1 MEAYFDGTAPRQLS
15 TPRRKRGGASGAS
28 GASEASVRITD
39 PTCAFMEDPDNRGEN
54 GDVDRVSPRVV
65 LVDGGVVGGKTPG
78 RTPRRL
84 GAPRRALAS
93 TMECATTTTATAAI
107 GGKTPKSTE
116 KTPVRRSP
124 RLALLAQSSE
134 KKKLEELASAEKST
148 TTSASKG
155 CRTRFASQT
164 PAKRILK
171 TPNPMIPRVAVVA
184 KHKQEAA
191 RKEREAREEA
201 ARKKRAAMAPA
212 GVSSRYR
219 RTAPKTDVKPFRSR
233 KEKLRAFETGGR
245 TTDYEDLTQI
255 PARTTTTKAVSPKF
269 NITRRKE
276 KILTTEERELL
287 EIEKAKESIAK
298 ERERRRNS
306 SNENP
311 FTRVNSRVYKSVR
324 NTRANPASS
333 MDDVASALKAERSRR
348 TSAPIDRIE
357 STPMTDAR
365 KRKRISIT
373 GSVLTEITPFN
384 LNTEQRGAYHERKFR
399 RMLEEEEQRESHS
412 QPRFR
417 ATPIPVTQQAGTS
430 ISREQLSMMLRN
442 KK

>member
-65 LVDGGVVGGKTPG
+65 VVDGGVVGGKTPG

-93 TMECATTTTATAAI
+93 TMECATATAPMGA
-107 GGKTPKSTE
+107 KTPKSTE

-134 KKKLEELASAEKST
+134 KKKLAELASAEKST

-155 CRTRFASQT
+155 RRTRFASQT

-219 RTAPKTDVKPFRSR
+219 QTAPKTDVKPFRSR

-298 ERERRRNS
+298 ERQRRRNS
-306 SNENP
+306 SYENP

-324 NTRANPASS
+324 NTRANPAPS
-333 MDDVASALKAERSRR
+333 MDDVASVLKAERSRR

>member
-15 TPRRKRGGASGAS
+15 TPRRKRGGSGGGASGAS
-28 GASEASVRITD
+28 GATGASVRITD

-65 LVDGGVVGGKTPG
+65 VVDGGVLGGKTPG

-93 TMECATTTTATAAI
+93 TMECATTAAM

-148 TTSASKG
+148 TSASKG
-155 CRTRFASQT
+155 RRTRFASQT

-219 RTAPKTDVKPFRSR
+219 QTAPKTDVKQFRSR

-255 PARTTTTKAVSPKF
+255 PARKTTTKAVSPKF

-306 SNENP
+306 SYENP

-324 NTRANPASS
+324 NTRANPAPS

-348 TSAPIDRIE
+348 TSAPIDKIE
-357 STPMTDAR
+357 RTPMTDAR

-399 RMLEEEEQRESHS
+399 RMLEEEEQRESLS

-430 ISREQLSMMLRN
+430 ISRQQLSMMLRN

>member
-28 GASEASVRITD
+28 GASGAAVRITD

-65 LVDGGVVGGKTPG
+65 VVDGGTVGGKTPG

-93 TMECATTTTATAAI
+93 TMECATTTAT

-134 KKKLEELASAEKST
+134 KKKLEESVSAEKST
-148 TTSASKG
+148 TTASKAR
-155 CRTRFASQT
+155 RTRFASQT

-191 RKEREAREEA
+191 RKDREAREEA
-201 ARKKRAAMAPA
+201 ARKKRAAMAPT

-219 RTAPKTDVKPFRSR
+219 QTAPKTDVKPYRSR

-245 TTDYEDLTQI
+245 TTDYEDLTRI

-269 NITRRKE
+269 NITRRKQ

-306 SNENP
+306 SYENP

-324 NTRANPASS
+324 NTRTNPVPAPS
-333 MDDVASALKAERSRR
+333 MDDVASALKVERSRR

-357 STPMTDAR
+357 STPMTDVR

-399 RMLEEEEQRESHS
+399 RMLEEEEQRESLS

>member
-1 MEAYFDGTAPRQLS
+1 M
-15 TPRRKRGGASGAS
+15 
-28 GASEASVRITD
+28 
-39 PTCAFMEDPDNRGEN
+39 
-54 GDVDRVSPRVV
+54 DRVSPRVV
-65 LVDGGVVGGKTPG
+65 VVDGGVVGGKTPG

-93 TMECATTTTATAAI
+93 TMECATATATTAAM

-148 TTSASKG
+148 TSASKG
-155 CRTRFASQT
+155 RRTRFASQT

-191 RKEREAREEA
+191 RKERDAREEA

-212 GVSSRYR
+212 GVTSRYR
-219 RTAPKTDVKPFRSR
+219 QTAPKTDVKPFRSR

-255 PARTTTTKAVSPKF
+255 PARKTTTKAVSPKF

-306 SNENP
+306 SYENP

-324 NTRANPASS
+324 NTRANPAPS
-333 MDDVASALKAERSRR
+333 MDDIASALKAERSRR
-348 TSAPIDRIE
+348 TSAPTDRIE

>member
-15 TPRRKRGGASGAS
+15 TPRRKRGGSGGGASGAS
-28 GASEASVRITD
+28 GATGASVRITD

-65 LVDGGVVGGKTPG
+65 VVDGGVLGGKTPG

-93 TMECATTTTATAAI
+93 TMECATTAAM

-134 KKKLEELASAEKST
+134 KKKLEESVSAEKST
-148 TTSASKG
+148 TTASKAR
-155 CRTRFASQT
+155 RTRFASQT

-171 TPNPMIPRVAVVA
+171 TPNPMIPRVAVVT

-219 RTAPKTDVKPFRSR
+219 QTAPKTDVKPFRSR

-255 PARTTTTKAVSPKF
+255 PARKTTTKAVSPKF

-306 SNENP
+306 SYENP

-324 NTRANPASS
+324 NTRANPAPS

-357 STPMTDAR
+357 RTPMTDAR

-399 RMLEEEEQRESHS
+399 RMLEEEEQRESLS